1 MKTRRYALAL
11 SALALAAASFAANAA
26 IVFQNLGTNAPP
38 ATIGGHTLTPFDLTP
53 QIAIPNY
60 TNGIS
65 IIPRQSGPRQPRNQ
79 PQCLPAGSGQRLVG

>member
-38 ATIGGHTLTPFDLTP
+38 ATIGGHTLTPFD
-53 QIAIPNY
+53 QIGRAH
-60 TNGIS
+60 
-65 IIPRQSGPRQPRNQ
+65 
-79 PQCLPAGSGQRLVG
+79 V